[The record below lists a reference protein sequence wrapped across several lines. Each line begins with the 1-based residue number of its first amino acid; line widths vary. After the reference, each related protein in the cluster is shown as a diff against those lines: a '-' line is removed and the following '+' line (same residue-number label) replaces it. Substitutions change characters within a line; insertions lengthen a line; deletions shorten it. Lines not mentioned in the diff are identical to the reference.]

1 MTDSLTSSTGDIA
14 IAEDYLKQWVLQSD
28 APRPVVP
35 KSTFDG
41 PAERNYILKNRQE
54 RKFLQHEHQTWG
66 INLGW
71 TDDAEPSTAKKVRR
85 WFFARSGNAQGPVR
99 YGETVALANG
109 GKPSF
114 IRNVHRDVGI
124 DLDWSDAPVYEWKL
138 LGGKSGAG
146 VKTGEAVAIYNVHA
160 RECLITFDRTA
171 GGDIGWPSSKT
182 WGEQLEDRIRKAVV
196 EYADEALM
204 ALLAA

>member
-1 MTDSLTSSTGDIA
+1 MGPFFKPQKEGTVAMTDSLTST
-14 IAEDYLKQWVLQSD
+14 D

-41 PAERNYILKNRQE
+41 PAERNYFLKNRQE
-54 RKFLQHEHQTWG
+54 RKFLQHEDQTWG

-114 IRNVHRDVGI
+114 MRNVHRDVGI

-160 RECLITFDRTA
+160 RECLFDRTA